1 MTEFQKYQEYQNKT
15 EKNREIPNTGKKKTK
30 PRKLKIISLII
41 LIKPVFK
48 HIKP

>member
-30 PRKLKIISLII
+30 PRNLKIISLII

-48 HIKP
+48 HIKL